1 MEFAARYQD
10 GLVATVRD
18 AHCVIDLAAEPV
30 ALVVLD
36 STTRDIIDRWPAE
49 DVYLLHT
56 RALELRMGNRRKP
69 SGARVAI
76 MGLANMQA
84 ALGVLPALR
93 TDQRSDLWRQLRTI
107 VLATAA
113 LAAVIVAY
121 VLGVP
126 LIADRLVGF
135 VPPSWETRIGDTA
148 GRQMEATLTNG
159 GSFKVCDAD
168 PGSIANVAI
177 ARFVTTTFDGL
188 DSPFTPTVTVVRSD
202 MPNAFS
208 LPGGRTY
215 FLSAMLD
222 ATRTQDEFEGV
233 LAHELGHVYY
243 RHGMHTLIATS
254 ATGLLVGFVLGDMT
268 GLSVAGAFG
277 SALIDN
283 RFSRI
288 DEAQADTFAGRTAT
302 KLGFDIRGLGDLLD
316 RVAGDN
322 AFSRAFALF
331 SNHPLTDERRR
342 ALQAM
347 APAPGTPSGK
357 PFFTDAEWTAI
368 RAMCPP
374 VQMPTPTA
382 GPAVTDA
389 SSLPSSPA
397 SPAEASTGASSS
409 SFTDPSA
416 SSP

>member
-36 STTRDIIDRWPAE
+36 STTRDIIDRWPAQ

-76 MGLANMQA
+76 SGLADMQA
-84 ALGVLPALR
+84 ALSVLPALR
-93 TDQRSDLWRQLRTI
+93 SDQRSDLWRQLRTI

-113 LAAVIVAY
+113 LASVIVAY
-121 VLGVP
+121 VFGVP

-135 VPPSWETRIGDTA
+135 VPPSWEARIGETA
-148 GRQMEATLTNG
+148 GRQMEATLTG
-159 GSFKVCDAD
+159 GANFQACDPD
-168 PGSIANVAI
+168 QTSTANRAI
-177 ARFVTTTFDGL
+177 ARFVTATFDGL
-188 DSPFTPTVTVVRSD
+188 DSPFTPTVSVVRSD
-202 MPNAFS
+202 VPNAFS

-215 FLSAMLD
+215 FLSAMLE
-222 ATRTQDEFEGV
+222 ATHTQDEFEGV

-268 GLSVAGAFG
+268 GLSVAAAFG

-283 RFSRI
+283 RFSRV
-288 DEAQADTFAGRTAT
+288 DEAQADAFAARAAT
-302 KLGFDIRGLGDLLD
+302 KLGFDIRGLGNLLD

-342 ALQAM
+342 ALEAM
-347 APAPGTPSGK
+347 APAPGSQSNT
-357 PFFTDAEWTAI
+357 PFFTDAEWAAI
-368 RAMCPP
+368 HSMCPP
-374 VQMPTPTA
+374 VAMPTPTA
-382 GPAVTDA
+382 GPVTTDA
-389 SSLPSSPA
+389 PSSTEPPSMA
-397 SPAEASTGASSS
+397 
-409 SFTDPSA
+409 PSA
-416 SSP
+416 EPSVAPLSAPSAPLP